1 MANPVAFYAVVHGRV
16 QGVNFRYFVIQK
28 AREMGIRGYVAN
40 LKDGISVEVYAEGER
55 DVLNRLLHLLQLLH
69 LLHSGPSRAEVDLVS
84 VDWQEA
90 KGLPNH
96 FEVMY

>member
-1 MANPVAFYAVVHGRV
+1 MANPVAFYAIVHGRV

-55 DVLNRLLHLLQLLH
+55 DVLNMLLHS
-69 LLHSGPSRAEVDLVS
+69 LHSGPSRAKVDLVN
-84 VDWQEA
+84 VDWLEA
-90 KGLPNH
+90 KGLPNR
-96 FEVMY
+96 FEVRY